1 MPLFS
6 RGHFLEIG
14 NVLRHEIDR
23 YPDDG
28 TVLNTAARD
37 AVGRVIF
44 KLADAFELDN
54 RGFERERFLKD
65 VLGSLPNAEDSHG
78 TTRTTD

>member
-14 NVLRHEIDR
+14 KVLRHEIER

-28 TVLNTAARD
+28 SILNTAARG
-37 AVGRVIF
+37 AVCGVIF
-44 KLADAFELDN
+44 KLADTFGQDN
-54 RGFERERFLKD
+54 AGFSRKMFLEAVFD
-65 VLGSLPNAEDSHG
+65 SIPNEEESNG
-78 TTRTTD
+78 KTDMA